1 MRRKDREITGKSEI
15 IEVLKSCDTV
25 RIAMNGGKYPYIVP
39 VSFGLDDAGDMP
51 VVYFH
56 CAKEGMK
63 LDLLQADGSVCL
75 EGDIFLGIEKTKGG
89 ITTRYK
95 SVICFGRCI
104 FVKDE
109 AERVRGTKLILAH
122 YGYSDYPPDHCG
134 GFAHM
139 EVGKIELK
147 RIYGKQNLPSRP

>member
-1 MRRKDREITGKSEI
+1 MRRKDREIIDKREI
-15 IEVLKSCDTV
+15 TEVLKNCNTV
-25 RIAMNGGKYPYIVP
+25 RIAMKGSEYPYIVP
-39 VSFGLDDAGDMP
+39 VSFGMDDTADMP

-63 LDLLQADGSVCL
+63 LDLLKADGNVCL
-75 EGDIFLGIEKTKGG
+75 EGDIFLGVEETKGG

-95 SVICFGRCI
+95 SVIGFGRCT

-109 AERVRGTKLILAH
+109 AERVKGTKLILAH
-122 YGYSDYPPDHCG
+122 YGYADYPLGRCG

-139 EVGKIELK
+139 EVGKIELAQV
-147 RIYGKQNLPSRP
+147 YGKQNLPAGQ